1 MLVKQKSLSHFCEK
15 GFCIYSY
22 CFRYMRQASSH
33 RQSGMIMEIIMKPCS
48 RINLCFFLRFVLAK
62 VMQTRAESSLLGYAE
77 CSLPSRF
84 SVAKLYTPIKLT
96 KQTAFFLT

>member
-1 MLVKQKSLSHFCEK
+1 
-15 GFCIYSY
+15 
-22 CFRYMRQASSH
+22 MRQASSH

-48 RINLCFFLRFVLAK
+48 RINLSGRFCCFVAAK

-84 SVAKLYTPIKLT
+84 SIAKLYTPNKLT
-96 KQTAFFLT
+96 KQMALFLK

>member
-48 RINLCFFLRFVLAK
+48 RINLCFFLRFV
-62 VMQTRAESSLLGYAE
+62 
-77 CSLPSRF
+77 P
-84 SVAKLYTPIKLT
+84 AKLYTPIKLT
-96 KQTAFFLT
+96 KQNPVFFKR

>member
-15 GFCIYSY
+15 GFCIYFNSV
-22 CFRYMRQASSH
+22 RYMRQASSH

-62 VMQTRAESSLLGYAE
+62 
-77 CSLPSRF
+77 
-84 SVAKLYTPIKLT
+84 LYTLCKLT
-96 KQTAFFLT
+96 KQNPVFLYLCHK